1 MRRIVL
7 SLAVLSVLTLG
18 ACSGGGSVLNIG
30 GNTTVDRVIITTVGP
45 SNVARVLPGAAIP
58 LSATAVRGGQ
68 NGVVNVNQFIW
79 SAAVTA
85 GATYPSNELG
95 GTKPCSTLVYTPGG
109 GGTPVAFLPDYTI
122 YITIDPTNESNVLFV
137 PPTTIP
143 LPTGAPAGSTITIA
157 NPAFPPVAPSTNPYC
172 VVVTATPRGGNAA
185 NAGSIIVAVVN
196 PAAPLN

>member
-7 SLAVLSVLTLG
+7 SLAVLSALTLG

-68 NGVVNVNQFIW
+68 NGVVNANQFIW
-79 SAAVTA
+79 SALLVTS
-85 GATYPSNELG
+85 GTYPINELG
-95 GTKPCSTLVYTPGG
+95 GTKACATVTATI
-109 GGTPVAFLPDYTI
+109 GGTATPYTADFSI

-143 LPTGAPAGSTITIA
+143 VPTGATAISVP
-157 NPAFPPVAPSTNPYC
+157 TNAAYC
-172 VVVTATPRGGNAA
+172 VVVSATPRGGSAA
-185 NAGSIIVAVVN
+185 NTGSITVAVV
-196 PAAPLN
+196 PPGFPEL